1 MHPELEIL
9 RAHGAEVVGGDV
21 QLDRQI
27 VGMLRN
33 GQFILT
39 PEGREA
45 IDKRGAPK
53 AAAAKASPAEP
64 KARGRKAKPVAEPT
78 PEPEVDPSP
87 EQGDILAGLD
97 DDLEGLGDE

>member
-21 QLDRQI
+21 QLDREI

-53 AAAAKASPAEP
+53 AAAKAAPAEP

-78 PEPEVDPSP
+78 PEPEV
-87 EQGDILAGLD
+87 EQAAEPGDILAGLD